1 VEFELTEEQ
10 KRFQKIAHEYFE
22 KELAP
27 IVVELEKKDNFPLDF
42 FKKIGRD
49 GFLGINLPKK
59 YGGREADTITC
70 CLLMEE
76 VSYIC
81 PGVAVCIFTTTMV
94 SPLSILAV
102 GSEKQKEKYLRALA
116 GGESILTLCFTE
128 PDAGSDNLNIRTTA
142 EKSGDYYIINGN
154 KIFITNGTVG
164 DVHLIVAYTDRSK
177 GGRGLSLF
185 LVDGHPPEIDIS
197 RKLDKLGWHT
207 SDTVELA
214 INNLKVHKEQMLGPE
229 GIGLSKT
236 LDTISFGRMM
246 MAASALGI
254 AQGTYD
260 ECVKFCNERMVNGSP
275 LTKLQSIRHQLVNMY
290 IDIEMN
296 RLMIYKTAWK
306 RDKGLR
312 HRKESSI
319 VKYYAGTLARRITME
334 AVQLLG
340 ENAFTDHDSLV
351 ARHFRDAPVY
361 TLADGT
367 SEIQQEIISREMGFV
382 DKKEIRL

>member
-1 VEFELTEEQ
+1 
-10 KRFQKIAHEYFE
+10 
-22 KELAP
+22 
-27 IVVELEKKDNFPLDF
+27 
-42 FKKIGRD
+42 
-49 GFLGINLPKK
+49 
-59 YGGREADTITC
+59 
-70 CLLMEE
+70 M
-76 VSYIC
+76 
-81 PGVAVCIFTTTMV
+81 
-94 SPLSILAV
+94 
-102 GSEKQKEKYLRALA
+102 
-116 GGESILTLCFTE
+116 
-128 PDAGSDNLNIRTTA
+128 
-142 EKSGDYYIINGN
+142 
-154 KIFITNGTVG
+154 
-164 DVHLIVAYTDRSK
+164 
-177 GGRGLSLF
+177 F

-229 GIGLSKT
+229 GIGLSRT
-236 LDTISFGRMM
+236 LDTISFGRIM

-254 AQGTYD
+254 AQGSYD
-260 ECVKFCNERMVNGSP
+260 ECVKFCNERMFNGSP
-275 LTKLQSIRHQLVNMY
+275 LTKAQSIRHQLVNMY